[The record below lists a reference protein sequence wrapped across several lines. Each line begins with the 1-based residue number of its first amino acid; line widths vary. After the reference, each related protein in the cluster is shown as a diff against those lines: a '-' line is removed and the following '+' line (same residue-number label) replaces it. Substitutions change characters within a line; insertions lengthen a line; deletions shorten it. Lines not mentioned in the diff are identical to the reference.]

1 MTIHS
6 DYGLVSPMYQG
17 LILSEPG
24 IPLFLGIE
32 CEIEDI
38 KDATEIPCNLFH
50 QTTDGSLRNNGYEFV
65 SVPMTHP
72 VAVDSFKKLHTTLVK
87 GPAAFSQRTS
97 IHVHANCSNLQHHE
111 VRNIILTYALYEE
124 AFFAMVD
131 PVRRDN
137 IHCVPLTETYL
148 PGIYRRNL
156 NQLIDRW
163 HKYTALNIKPLTK
176 YGTLEFRHM
185 HGNDD
190 AILFE
195 EWTGTINNLF
205 STSLAGAPL
214 ETVNLTEEFLYE
226 KFMRIFGHTR
236 VAAKWP
242 DIRSRMDNQIIDIKL
257 IG

>member
-6 DYGLVSPMYQG
+6 DYGLSAG
-17 LILSEPG
+17 LYEGHVLCESG

-50 QTTDGSLRNNGYEFV
+50 QTTDGSLRNNGFEFV
-65 SVPMTHP
+65 SIPMTLP
-72 VAVDSFKKLHTTLVK
+72 SAISSFKQLHTTLVK
-87 GPAAFSQRTS
+87 GPEAFTQRTS
-97 IHVHANCSNLQHHE
+97 IHVHANCSNLQPQE
-111 VRNIILTYALYEE
+111 VRNIVLMYALYEE

-148 PGIYRRNL
+148 PGIYRLNL
-156 NQLIDRW
+156 NRLIDRW
-163 HKYTALNIKPLTK
+163 HKYTALNIKPLAK

-190 AILFE
+190 AVLFE
-195 EWTGTINNLF
+195 EWTRTISNLF
-205 STSLAGAPL
+205 STSLGDAPIEVL
-214 ETVNLTEEFLYE
+214 NLTEELLYE

-236 VAAKWP
+236 IATKWP
-242 DIRSRMDNQIIDIKL
+242 EIRSRMDNQIIDIKL